1 VTKRTTLLWAAGF
14 VLAAAAWY
22 FFRPDRALIDAQVS
36 EAAPNVQSTVL
47 LAGEFQRRTH
57 DGRGLAQVL
66 QLADGQRV
74 LRFSSFE
81 TLNGPDL
88 QVYLLGAPDVRDRA
102 GLETAGFV
110 TLGALKGNIGDQNY
124 VIPPGTDLSRYRA
137 VAVWC
142 RRFGVNFTTA
152 ELTPAQRAS

>member
-1 VTKRTTLLWAAGF
+1 VN
-14 VLAAAAWY
+14 
-22 FFRPDRALIDAQVS
+22 
-36 EAAPNVQSTVL
+36 EATPNAQSTIL
-47 LAGEFQRRTH
+47 FAGEFQPRTH
-57 DGRGLAQVL
+57 DGHGLAQVL
-66 QLADGQRV
+66 ELSDGQRV

-102 GLETAGFV
+102 GLEAAGFV

-137 VAVWC
+137 VSVWC

-152 ELTPAQRAS
+152 ELTSAAKTT